1 MRVVRSK
8 IESYDVYVGRPSCY
22 GNPFKIGV
30 DGTRIEVIT
39 MYEKWLLNQP
49 ILIQN
54 VRRELRG
61 KVLGCH
67 CFPLAC
73 HADVLLRVAN
83 DWQLC
88 YPLERII

>member
-1 MRVVRSK
+1 M
-8 IESYDVYVGRPSCY
+8 
-22 GNPFKIGV
+22 F
-30 DGTRIEVIT
+30 
-39 MYEKWLLNQP
+39 
-49 ILIQN
+49 
-54 VRRELRG
+54 RRELRG